1 MLSQSLA
8 YSFSICSSFNFLWL
22 LTILIMDLYV
32 CMCCVYGACY
42 IVFLCMCVYGFSGI
56 CIYVYA
62 VLTVY
67 GCVWWVCMYV
77 VCICVVCI
85 CMHCVCVC
93 VCLYHLS
100 LLTFPLFEAL
110 CLVQHCTYLWSGPQ
124 AYRASPVCLPS
135 LLTLGLEFCALYEL
149 HGIQHWLYM
158 FWWSELWPSW
168 SHSRCFIHW
177 ASSPALQFFNYR
189 EIDITKRKK
198 KTC

>member
-1 MLSQSLA
+1 MGSVEYAYMCML
-8 YSFSICSSFNFLWL
+8 CWL
-22 LTILIMDLYV
+22 YMDVCDECIYMYV
-32 CMCCVYGACY
+32 CSVYMCSVH
-42 IVFLCMCVYGFSGI
+42 M
-56 CIYVYA
+56 YA
-62 VLTVY
+62 L
-67 GCVWWVCMYV
+67 
-77 VCICVVCI
+77 
-85 CMHCVCVC
+85 CVCVC

-100 LLTFPLFEAL
+100 LLTFPLFEAV
-110 CLVQHCTYLWSGPQ
+110 CLFQHCTYLWSGPQ